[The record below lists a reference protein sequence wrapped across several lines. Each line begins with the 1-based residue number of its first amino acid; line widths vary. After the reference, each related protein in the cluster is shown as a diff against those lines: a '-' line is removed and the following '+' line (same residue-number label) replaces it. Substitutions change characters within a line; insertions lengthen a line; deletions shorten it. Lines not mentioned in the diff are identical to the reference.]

1 MPGTEVDVFVA
12 EPFDFDATYARAI
25 RAPLEG
31 TTVSVV
37 SLDDLLALKRSAHDS
52 AFPTVVAL
60 EAHLTKLA

>member
-1 MPGTEVDVFVA
+1 MFVA

-37 SLDDLLALKRSAHDS
+37 SLDDLLALKRSAGRDKDQDD
-52 AFPTVVAL
+52 VRAL
-60 EAHLTKLA
+60 EALKDAGKQ